1 MYKQRTLFECFSSG
15 SKRLKLMAQDSG
27 SENES
32 FDSDSHGSQQ
42 VD

>member
-1 MYKQRTLFECFSSG
+1 MDKQRTLFECFSSG
-15 SKRLKLMAQDSG
+15 SKRLKLAQDSG